1 MMRCMYAAVGGL
13 RAHQTRMD
21 VIGNNI
27 ANVNTTAF
35 KSSRVTFQDVFYQ
48 TLSGGAAASE
58 DGTRG
63 GVNPKQV
70 GIGMSVSTIDTTQT
84 QGNVQPTGIGT
95 DLMIQGDGFFVLG
108 TQGDNPETYYTR
120 AGVFGWDDQGNL
132 VNKSN
137 GLFVKAVEGT
147 TSGEAEGDIINVPTN
162 AQSYSI
168 DSYGNVKYVD
178 ENGELQ
184 QAGQIALAKFSNPEG
199 LIKEGENLYR
209 YDVNAGAEAG
219 EDAAGGTG
227 TEIPQGGAPGESG
240 RGTVVASALEMSN
253 VDLAQEMTDMITTQ
267 RGYQANA
274 RIITTADE
282 ILQELVNMKR

>member
-1 MMRCMYAAVGGL
+1 MMRCMYSAVGAL

-27 ANVNTTAF
+27 ANVNTVGF

-48 TLSGGAAASE
+48 TMSSGSAATE
-58 DGTRG
+58 TRG
-63 GVNPKQV
+63 GTNPKQV
-70 GIGMSVSTIDTTQT
+70 GIGMTTSTIDTVQT

-108 TQGDNPETYYTR
+108 TEGDAEETYYTR
-120 AGVFGWDDQGNL
+120 AGVFGFDNEGNL

-137 GLFVKAVEGT
+137 GLYVQDVEGN
-147 TSGEAEGDIINVPTN
+147 IINVPTD

-168 DSYGNVKYVD
+168 DINGYVRYVQAD
-178 ENGELQ
+178 GTMVENPQ
-184 QAGQIALAKFSNPEG
+184 QIALAKFANPEG

-219 EDAAGGTG
+219 GNLN
-227 TEIPQGGAPGESG
+227 GGAPGENG
-240 RGTVVASALEMSN
+240 RGTIVSSALEMSN
-253 VDLAQEMTDMITTQ
+253 VELAQELTDLVTTQ

-282 ILQELVNMKR
+282 MLQELVNMKR

>member
-1 MMRCMYAAVGGL
+1 MMRCMFAAVGAL

-27 ANVNTTAF
+27 ANVNTVGF

-48 TLSGGAAASE
+48 TLSSGSAAS
-58 DGTRG
+58 DTRG
-63 GVNPKQV
+63 GTNPKQV
-70 GIGMSVSTIDTTQT
+70 GIGMTAATIDTSHI

-108 TQGDNPETYYTR
+108 TEGSNGEIYYTR
-120 AGVFGWDDQGNL
+120 AGVFGFDNEGNL

-137 GLFVKAVEGT
+137 GLYVKAVTGTSIGT
-147 TSGEAEGDIINVPTN
+147 TGEDIINVPTN

-168 DSYGNVKYVD
+168 DSSGWVRYVD

-184 QAGQIALAKFSNPEG
+184 EAGQIAIAKFPNPEG
-199 LIKEGENLYR
+199 LKKEGENLFS

-219 EDAAGGTG
+219 GDLN
-227 TEIPQGGAPGESG
+227 GGAPGENG
-240 RGTVVASALEMSN
+240 RGTIVSSALEMSN
-253 VDLAQEMTDMITTQ
+253 VELAQELTDLVTTQ

-282 ILQELVNMKR
+282 MLQELVNMKR